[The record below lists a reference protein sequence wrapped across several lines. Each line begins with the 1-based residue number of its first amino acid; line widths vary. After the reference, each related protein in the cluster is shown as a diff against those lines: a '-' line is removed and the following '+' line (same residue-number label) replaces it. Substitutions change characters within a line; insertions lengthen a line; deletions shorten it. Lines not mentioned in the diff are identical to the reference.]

1 MTYADV
7 IRNFGAQGYF
17 NLPKYL
23 QLALTDKATTRV
35 TLHRWI
41 KQGKIIHLRRGV
53 YALPEDIAKNPITL
67 ERAANAIYDGS
78 YVTGLWRLNQLG
90 LIPEGVIEVTNAT
103 PKNPAIFDTP
113 LGRYVYQHIGPAG
126 FFGFEELP
134 DGLATVRVATPEKAL
149 LDFFWSRNIEWDK
162 VEFARWRIQNPFKKI
177 NFRRLHAYAKQ
188 WDQPKLTR
196 ATERLTEYLA
206 A

>member
-1 MTYADV
+1 MTYTDV

-17 NLPKYL
+17 DLLKYL
-23 QLALTDKATTRV
+23 EVARTEKAAARV

-41 KQGKIIHLRRGV
+41 KQGKLIHLRRGL
-53 YALPEDIAKNPITL
+53 YALPEDVAKNPITL

-90 LIPEGVIEVTNAT
+90 LIPEGVVEVTNAT
-103 PKNPAIFDTP
+103 PKNTATFETP
-113 LGRYVYQHIGPAG
+113 LGRYVYHHIGPTG
-126 FFGFEELP
+126 YFGFEEIS
-134 DGLATVRVATPEKAL
+134 DGPVTIRVATPEKAL
-149 LDFFWSRNIEWDK
+149 LDFFWSRNVEWDK

-177 NFRRLHAYAKQ
+177 NFRRLHRYAKQ
-188 WDQPKLTR
+188 WGQPRVIR
-196 ATERLTEYLA
+196 AAERVTEYLA